1 MRTHHISIFLGL
13 TTSVA
18 VVVHLPVQ
26 AATFNFDQLQYIP
39 SRPIDSAYR
48 LNLLGTPSEKQGYSA
63 FFNLDSS
70 APDYGH
76 RDISLNASGN
86 GAPYYTTGRQGS
98 PEVPS
103 SGATRT
109 ANVTE
114 IAGFPSLSSYL
125 TSNGIAP
132 SNLGFGYGQK
142 SDLSFTTTWN
152 LGEDKL
158 GQDWFAS
165 PTSKIEERIYK
176 ANSDDVELFLSYGT
190 NKIVSFGYSNIY
202 SALDYGATTQLFDDI
217 DVAYTDPIKA
227 IKVSELDPF
236 ADALADAFLQDIAVA
251 GGGVQVVIEDN
262 VVDDS
267 NFVTGNG
274 FGVINLRFIGSL
286 RAVAIPESSSVLG
299 LLMFGALGAVS
310 CFKKRKTRIG
320 RQFRGS

>member
-1 MRTHHISIFLGL
+1 MHTHHISIFLGL

-18 VVVHLPVQ
+18 AVVHLPVQ
-26 AATFNFDQLQYIP
+26 AATFNFDQLQYIA
-39 SRPIDSAYR
+39 SRPIDSAHK

-70 APDYGH
+70 APDFGH

-86 GAPYYTTGRQGS
+86 GAPYYTTGRQRS

-125 TSNGIAP
+125 ISNGIAP

-176 ANSDDVELFLSYGT
+176 ANSDDVELFLSYET
-190 NKIVSFGYSNIY
+190 TKIVSLGYSNIY
-202 SALDYGATTQLFDDI
+202 SALDYGATTQLSDDI

-227 IKVSELDPF
+227 IKVTELDPF

-299 LLMFGALGAVS
+299 LLMFGALGALGAVS
-310 CFKKRKTRIG
+310 RLKKRKTRIG
-320 RQFRGS
+320 R

>member
-1 MRTHHISIFLGL
+1 MRKHHISIFLGL
-13 TTSVA
+13 STSVA
-18 VVVHLPVQ
+18 VVAHLPVQ
-26 AATFNFDQLQYIP
+26 AATFNFDQLQYIA
-39 SRPIDSAYR
+39 SRPIDSTYK
-48 LNLLGTPSEKQGYSA
+48 LDLLGTPSANQGYSA
-63 FFNLDSS
+63 FFNLNPS
-70 APDYGH
+70 APDFGH

-98 PEVPS
+98 PEVPP

-109 ANVTE
+109 ADVTQ

-125 TSNGIAP
+125 TSNGIAS
-132 SNLGFGYGQK
+132 SNLGFGFGQK
-142 SDLSFTTTWN
+142 SALGFTNTWN

-165 PTSKIEERIYK
+165 PTSNIEERIYK

-202 SALDYGATTQLFDDI
+202 SALDYGATTQLSDDI
-217 DVAYTDPIKA
+217 DVGYTDPMKA
-227 IKVSELDPF
+227 TKATALDPF
-236 ADALADAFLQDIAVA
+236 ADGLAEAFLQDIAA
-251 GGGVQVVIEDN
+251 GGGGVQVVIEDN

-286 RAVAIPESSSVLG
+286 RAVAIPESSSILG
-299 LLMFGALGAVS
+299 LAIFGTLGAVS
-310 CFKKRKTRIG
+310 LFKKGKT
-320 RQFRGS
+320 SSLSN